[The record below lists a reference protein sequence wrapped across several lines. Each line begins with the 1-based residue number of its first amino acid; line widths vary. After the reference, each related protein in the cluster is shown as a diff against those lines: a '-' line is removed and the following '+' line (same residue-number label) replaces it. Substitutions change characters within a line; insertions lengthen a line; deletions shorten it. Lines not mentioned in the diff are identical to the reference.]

1 MERYEPFTGAGAP
14 SEQMESGS
22 ITNAPTSEAL
32 ESALVLACRKC
43 GAKNPTRGSELSTR
57 RQCPACTAEL
67 APLAEPLDVDAGG
80 LVAVVTS
87 AGVPVLI
94 DFWAPWCPPCRVAG
108 PIIRKVAA
116 DLAGKA
122 LVLKVDVD
130 QQPALAAEFGV
141 RALPTFIVIRNRQ
154 VVKQHPGLAMPG
166 TIKRWLVSEM
176 HSA

>member
-1 MERYEPFTGAGAP
+1 M
-14 SEQMESGS
+14 
-22 ITNAPTSEAL
+22 
-32 ESALVLACRKC
+32 
-43 GAKNPTRGSELSTR
+43 
-57 RQCPACTAEL
+57 
-67 APLAEPLDVDAGG
+67 AEPLDVDAGG

-87 AGVPVLI
+87 AGVPVII

-108 PIIRKVAA
+108 PIMKKVAA

-166 TIKRWLVSEM
+166 TIKRWLAPEM